1 MTDIPPI
8 IKNNAPEARVPSP
21 ASATMPVTTPTT
33 SPNYS
38 SPLDMKKNSQK
49 TSKVLRV
56 IISVLSVLLILV
68 TIAGTAGFFL
78 FYVPGKKLYSQATA
92 LKDDAKLLQDA
103 VSQKDLKN
111 TQVQIDNLKSKIK
124 LLDVSLSRFGY
135 LSVVPK
141 AKDYYADAQRLISV
155 SLEGLD
161 TGTVLIQTIEPYQD
175 FLGLKGTA
183 TSSAKTTED
192 RITFLTN
199 SIEGLVPHLDTIDK
213 KISNI
218 TSTLEEID
226 ISRYPSEY
234 QGIAIHDKFN
244 QLTST
249 LEQVQKYLD
258 NGKPILSKT
267 SWLLG
272 KDKPRN
278 YLVIFQNEGELRPSG
293 GFWTAY
299 ATMKMDKGK
308 VVPGPASNIYD
319 LDDKLQSVVPA
330 PRIIK
335 SYHINVP
342 YLNLRDSN
350 LSPDF
355 PVDAKIFLD
364 TYYKTMGK
372 KDSFDAVI
380 ALDTN
385 VLVDLVTVLG
395 KLDTRVG
402 TFTTEPDK
410 RCDGC
415 PKIIYDLEWISGRP
429 RNYIEKNR
437 KDFLAP
443 VMQALLSNALGS
455 EKTKIPLLGQAFFN
469 NVNQKHILF
478 YFIDEELQKS
488 AALINITGSISPVGA
503 NTDYFHLNDA
513 NFASAK
519 SNIFI
524 RQKIKHEI
532 TVTGEKVEHKVT
544 TTYTNPSA
552 GSNCN
557 LEKGDLCLNAPK
569 YRDLFRF
576 YVPQGSELIK
586 MTGSEVEPLVYEELG
601 KTVFEGFY
609 GDKYP
614 LYAKSSS
621 KTSVNYKSSV
631 KMSSNYSLVLQKQP
645 GTKPI
650 DYEVWVNGK
659 QKESFVWNS
668 DKTLKI
674 TP

>member
-8 IKNNAPEARVPSP
+8 IKSTPPETRVTQTDTPVSSENVNKTPLTMTKATPSR
-21 ASATMPVTTPTT
+21 ST
-33 SPNYS
+33 
-38 SPLDMKKNSQK
+38 KI
-49 TSKVLRV
+49 LRGV
-56 IISVLSVLLILV
+56 VSVLSVLVIII
-68 TIAGTAGFFL
+68 TIVSTLGFFL
-78 FYVPGKKLYSQATA
+78 VYVPGKKLYQQAIT
-92 LKDDAKLLQDA
+92 LKSDVATLQQA
-103 VSQKDLKN
+103 VNEKDLKKS
-111 TQVQIDNLKSKIK
+111 QSEIDNLKTK
-124 LLDVSLSRFGY
+124 LKQLDSSLNGFAY
-135 LSVVPK
+135 LSTIPR
-141 AKDYYADAQRLISV
+141 AKDYYSDAKNLIAV
-155 SLEGLD
+155 GIEGLD

-175 FLGLKGTA
+175 FLGLKGSSA
-183 TSSAKTTED
+183 TGAKTTED

-199 SIEGLVPHLDTIDK
+199 SIEGLVPHLETIDK

-218 TSTLEEID
+218 SGILSKID

-234 QGIAIHDKFN
+234 KGIAIHDKYN
-244 QLTST
+244 LLVGT
-249 LEQVQKYLD
+249 LGQVQKYLE
-258 NGKPILSKT
+258 NGRPILTKT

-278 YLVIFQNEGELRPSG
+278 YLVVFQNDGELRPSG

-299 ATMKMDKGK
+299 ATIKMDKGK
-308 VVPGPASNIYD
+308 VVPGSASNIYD
-319 LDDKLQSVVPA
+319 LDDKLQSTVPA
-330 PRIIK
+330 PRLIK

-342 YLNLRDSN
+342 YLNLRDNN

-355 PVDAKIFLD
+355 PTDAKIFLD
-364 TYYKTMGK
+364 TYYKVVGK
-372 KDSFDAVI
+372 KDNFDAVV

-385 VLVDLVTVLG
+385 VLVDLVGVLG

-443 VMQALLSNALGS
+443 LMQALLSNALGS
-455 EKTKIPLLGQAFFN
+455 EKTKIPLLGEAFFN
-469 NVNQKHILF
+469 NVNEKHILF
-478 YFIDEELQKS
+478 YFPDPELQS
-488 AALINITGSISPVGA
+488 AASLINISGAISATDA

-532 TVTGEKVEHKVT
+532 TITGDTVEHKIT
-544 TTYTNPSA
+544 TTYTNPSP

-569 YRDLFRF
+569 YRNLFRI
-576 YVPQGSELIK
+576 YTPTGSQLIK
-586 MTGSEVEPLVYEELG
+586 MTGSEVEPLVYDELG

-621 KTSVNYKSSV
+621 KTTVNYKSSV
-631 KMSSNYSLVLQKQP
+631 KMSPNYSLLLQKQP

-650 DYEVWVNGK
+650 DYEVLVNGK
-659 QKESFVWNS
+659 SKEVFVWNS

-674 TP
+674 SP